1 MVVNAY
7 LCQTTPLMSM
17 DIDKHMRA
25 IRKYLKEEKK
35 MTKVDEMTLEL
46 LKADLE
52 MLERIK
58 EELVER
64 TVTRED
70 GTKVKV
76 GGMTTIDRYGA
87 VVPSPFLKEQDRV
100 TKRILEY
107 ERKLG
112 LSPYDR
118 KKLAVAEADDE
129 SPLDAFIN
137 GGRKPKGKA
146 DDDINLPNQI
156 DIDFGDL

>member
-1 MVVNAY
+1 
-7 LCQTTPLMSM
+7 M

-46 LKADLE
+46 LRSDLE
-52 MLERIK
+52 LLGRIK
-58 EELVER
+58 ATL
-64 TVTRED
+64 D
-70 GTKVKV
+70 A
-76 GGMTTIDRYGA
+76 GGMTTVDRYGA

-118 KKLAVAEADDE
+118 KKLAVAEEAE
-129 SPLDAFIN
+129 KSPLDMFLDT
-137 GGRKPKGKA
+137 KPVTEPY
-146 DDDINLPNQI
+146 NLPNQL
-156 DIDFGDL
+156 DLFDPDSL

>member
-1 MVVNAY
+1 MCIFALANT
-7 LCQTTPLMSM
+7 QTKATYM

-46 LKADLE
+46 LRADLE

-58 EELVER
+58 DEI
-64 TVTRED
+64 D
-70 GTKVKV
+70 KS
-76 GGMTTIDRYGA
+76 GMTTIDRYGA
-87 VVPSPFLKEQDRV
+87 TVPSPFLKEQDRV

-118 KKLAVAEADDE
+118 KKLAVAEADEE
-129 SPLDAFIN
+129 SPLDQFIN
-137 GGRKPKGKA
+137 GGRKVRSRSE
-146 DDDINLPNQI
+146 DEYNLPNQI
-156 DIDFGDL
+156 DIDFGEL

>member
-1 MVVNAY
+1 
-7 LCQTTPLMSM
+7 M

-46 LKADLE
+46 LRSDLE
-52 MLERIK
+52 LLGRIK
-58 EELVER
+58 ATL
-64 TVTRED
+64 D
-70 GTKVKV
+70 A
-76 GGMTTIDRYGA
+76 GGMTTVDRYGA

-118 KKLAVAEADDE
+118 KKLAVAEEAE
-129 SPLDAFIN
+129 KSPLDMFLDT
-137 GGRKPKGKA
+137 KPVT
-146 DDDINLPNQI
+146 DPYNLPNQL
-156 DIDFGDL
+156 DLFDPDSL

>member
-1 MVVNAY
+1 
-7 LCQTTPLMSM
+7 M

-46 LKADLE
+46 LRSDLE
-52 MLERIK
+52 LLGRIK
-58 EELVER
+58 ETLA
-64 TVTRED
+64 T
-70 GTKVKV
+70 
-76 GGMTTIDRYGA
+76 GGMTTVDRYGA

-118 KKLAVAEADDE
+118 KKLAVAEE
-129 SPLDAFIN
+129 SEKSVLDMFIDT
-137 GGRKPKGKA
+137 KQPE
-146 DDDINLPNQI
+146 DPFNLPNQL
-156 DIDFGDL
+156 DLFDPDSL

>member
-1 MVVNAY
+1 
-7 LCQTTPLMSM
+7 M

-46 LKADLE
+46 LRADLE
-52 MLERIK
+52 LLERIK
-58 EELVER
+58 EQLAA
-64 TVTRED
+64 
-70 GTKVKV
+70 
-76 GGMTTIDRYGA
+76 GGMTTVDRYGA
-87 VVPSPFLKEQDRV
+87 TVPSPFLKEQDRV

-118 KKLAVAEADDE
+118 KKLAVAEDSE
-129 SPLDAFIN
+129 KSPLDQFLDS
-137 GGRKPKGKA
+137 KPVT
-146 DDDINLPNQI
+146 DPFNLPNQL
-156 DIDFGDL
+156 DLFNPDEL

>member
-1 MVVNAY
+1 
-7 LCQTTPLMSM
+7 
-17 DIDKHMRA
+17 
-25 IRKYLKEEKK
+25 

-58 EELVER
+58 AELVER
-64 TVTRED
+64 TITLENGKTVT
-70 GTKVKV
+70 V

-87 VVPSPFLKEQDRV
+87 TVPSPFLKEQDRV

-118 KKLAVAEADDE
+118 KKLAVAEADEE

-137 GGRKPKGKA
+137 GGRKVRSRGE
-146 DDDINLPNQI
+146 DEYNLPNQI
-156 DIDFGDL
+156 DIDFDGL

>member
-1 MVVNAY
+1 
-7 LCQTTPLMSM
+7 M

-46 LKADLE
+46 LRADLE
-52 MLERIK
+52 LLERIK
-58 EELVER
+58 EQLAA
-64 TVTRED
+64 
-70 GTKVKV
+70 
-76 GGMTTIDRYGA
+76 GGMTTVDRYGA
-87 VVPSPFLKEQDRV
+87 KVPSPFLKEQDRV

-118 KKLAVAEADDE
+118 KKLAVAEDSE
-129 SPLDAFIN
+129 KSPLDQFLDS
-137 GGRKPKGKA
+137 KPVT
-146 DDDINLPNQI
+146 DPFNLPNQL
-156 DIDFGDL
+156 DLFNPDEL

>member
-1 MVVNAY
+1 
-7 LCQTTPLMSM
+7 M

-25 IRKYLKEEKK
+25 IRRYLKDEKK

-46 LKADLE
+46 LRSDLE
-52 MLERIK
+52 TLERIREK
-58 EELVER
+58 LVER
-64 TVTRED
+64 TVTKPD
-70 GTKVKV
+70 GTTVTV

-118 KKLAVAEADDE
+118 KKLTVAEDSE
-129 SPLDAFIN
+129 KSPLEMFMDS
-137 GGRKPKGKA
+137 KPA
-146 DDDINLPNQI
+146 TDPYNLPNQL
-156 DIDFGDL
+156 DLFDPDAL

>member
-1 MVVNAY
+1 
-7 LCQTTPLMSM
+7 M

-46 LKADLE
+46 LRADLDL
-52 MLERIK
+52 LERIK
-58 EELVER
+58 EQLAA
-64 TVTRED
+64 
-70 GTKVKV
+70 
-76 GGMTTIDRYGA
+76 GGMTTVDRYGA
-87 VVPSPFLKEQDRV
+87 TVPSPFLKEQDRV

-118 KKLAVAEADDE
+118 KKLAVAEDSE
-129 SPLDAFIN
+129 KSPLDMFLDT
-137 GGRKPKGKA
+137 KPVT
-146 DDDINLPNQI
+146 DPYNLPNQL
-156 DIDFGDL
+156 DLFNPDEL

>member
-1 MVVNAY
+1 
-7 LCQTTPLMSM
+7 M

-46 LKADLE
+46 LRADLDL
-52 MLERIK
+52 LERIK
-58 EELVER
+58 EQLSH
-64 TVTRED
+64 
-70 GTKVKV
+70 
-76 GGMTTIDRYGA
+76 GGMTTVDRYGA
-87 VVPSPFLKEQDRV
+87 TVPSPFLKEQDRV

-118 KKLAVAEADDE
+118 KKLQVAEDNE
-129 SPLDAFIN
+129 KSPLDMFLDT
-137 GGRKPKGKA
+137 KPVT
-146 DDDINLPNQI
+146 DPYNLPNQL
-156 DIDFGDL
+156 DLFNPDEL

>member
-1 MVVNAY
+1 
-7 LCQTTPLMSM
+7 M
-17 DIDKHMRA
+17 DIEKHMRA

-46 LKADLE
+46 LRSDLE

-58 EELVER
+58 GEI
-64 TVTRED
+64 D
-70 GTKVKV
+70 KS
-76 GGMTTIDRYGA
+76 GMTTVDRYGA
-87 VVPSPFLKEQDRV
+87 TVPSPFLKEQDRV

-118 KKLAVAEADDE
+118 KKLAVAEDSE
-129 SPLDAFIN
+129 KSPLEKFMDQ
-137 GGRKPKGKA
+137 KPS
-146 DDDINLPNQI
+146 DDPFNLPNQL
-156 DIDFGDL
+156 DLFDVNEL

>member
-1 MVVNAY
+1 
-7 LCQTTPLMSM
+7 M

-46 LKADLE
+46 LRADLE
-52 MLERIK
+52 LLERIK
-58 EELVER
+58 KQLAA
-64 TVTRED
+64 
-70 GTKVKV
+70 
-76 GGMTTIDRYGA
+76 GGMTTVDRYGA
-87 VVPSPFLKEQDRV
+87 TVPSPFLKEQDRV

-118 KKLAVAEADDE
+118 KKLAVAEDSE
-129 SPLDAFIN
+129 KSPLDQFLDS
-137 GGRKPKGKA
+137 KPVT
-146 DDDINLPNQI
+146 DPFNLPNQL
-156 DIDFGDL
+156 DLFNPDEL

>member
-1 MVVNAY
+1 
-7 LCQTTPLMSM
+7 M

-58 EELVER
+58 EEI
-64 TVTRED
+64 D
-70 GTKVKV
+70 KS
-76 GGMTTIDRYGA
+76 GMTTIDRYGA
-87 VVPSPFLKEQDRV
+87 TVPSPFLKEQDRV

-146 DDDINLPNQI
+146 DDDLNLPNQI
-156 DIDFGDL
+156 DIDFVDL

>member
-1 MVVNAY
+1 
-7 LCQTTPLMSM
+7 M

-46 LKADLE
+46 LKSDLE

-64 TVTRED
+64 EVTKPD

-76 GGMTTIDRYGA
+76 GGMTAIDRYGQI
-87 VVPSPFLKEQDRV
+87 VPSPFLKEQDRV

-118 KKLAVAEADDE
+118 KKLAVAEEAE
-129 SPLDAFIN
+129 KSPLDIFLDT
-137 GGRKPKGKA
+137 KPVT
-146 DDDINLPNQI
+146 DPYNLPNQL
-156 DIDFGDL
+156 DLFDPDAL

>member
-1 MVVNAY
+1 
-7 LCQTTPLMSM
+7 
-17 DIDKHMRA
+17 MRA

-46 LKADLE
+46 LRSDLE
-52 MLERIK
+52 LLGRIK
-58 EELVER
+58 ATL
-64 TVTRED
+64 D
-70 GTKVKV
+70 A
-76 GGMTTIDRYGA
+76 GGMTTVDRYGA

-118 KKLAVAEADDE
+118 KKLAVAEEAE
-129 SPLDAFIN
+129 KSPLDMFLDT
-137 GGRKPKGKA
+137 KPVT
-146 DDDINLPNQI
+146 DPYNLPNQL
-156 DIDFGDL
+156 DLFDPDSL